1 MTHEHQDDQGSNS
14 VQRLQSVGSPS
25 QSPPQKQSHDIPERS
40 EAIEG
45 DIEMREEVLE
55 EGATAGHDPRHE
67 APSSSRQRGQ
77 GSHPKQR
84 TSEQGQ
90 APGTKQLP
98 QMELKKLNI
107 DNIVQLDQSM

>member
-1 MTHEHQDDQGSNS
+1 MTHEYQDDRGSNS

-25 QSPPQKQSHDIPERS
+25 QSPPQKQSHDNPERS
-40 EAIEG
+40 EAI
-45 DIEMREEVLE
+45 REEAFE
-55 EGATAGHDPRHE
+55 EGAIADQDPRHE

-77 GSHPKQR
+77 ANHPQQQAL
-84 TSEQGQ
+84 EQGQ
-90 APGTKQLP
+90 APGTKQQP